1 MDIFWNKTF
10 WAPYQSCLVEGKES
24 KPTISHWITPPP
36 LLMSNDK
43 AFKCSLS
50 DSNKAITLDVND
62 SFLSMPFSQGQV
74 VNFIW
79 LEKQQTSLDHQYLEK
94 AEMVMQ
100 GSLYQACLLH
110 WMVVPS
116 LEMLHL
122 INKQQHLMSS
132 AFPLV
137 LHLPPQ
143 IQTDLLYLLCFKTGT
158 LLRRKEIRLSAYPH
172 RLCRSYW
179 CAMVKKMFEVW
190 LVSSLYAH
198 LMLYNR

>member
-1 MDIFWNKTF
+1 
-10 WAPYQSCLVEGKES
+10 
-24 KPTISHWITPPP
+24 
-36 LLMSNDK
+36 
-43 AFKCSLS
+43 
-50 DSNKAITLDVND
+50 
-62 SFLSMPFSQGQV
+62 MPFSQGQV

-94 AEMVMQ
+94 AEMVVQ
-100 GSLYQACLLH
+100 GSLYQACLLY

-132 AFPLV
+132 PFPLV

-143 IQTDLLYLLCFKTGT
+143 IQTDLLHLACFKTGT

-172 RLCRSYW
+172 CLCRLYW
-179 CAMVKKMFEVW
+179 CANYGKKKCLKFGLWAVFTPTWCFIIDNSILLTYKIFSCYIFGM
-190 LVSSLYAH
+190 H
-198 LMLYNR
+198 LFQVIHFYLI